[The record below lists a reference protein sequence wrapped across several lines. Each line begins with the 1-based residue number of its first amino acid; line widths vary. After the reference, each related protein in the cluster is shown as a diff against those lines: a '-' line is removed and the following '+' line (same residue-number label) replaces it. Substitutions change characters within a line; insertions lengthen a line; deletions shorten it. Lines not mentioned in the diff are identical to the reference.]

1 MALIENSK
9 GRKEGGGYERL
20 FGNNAIGHLLSRVQA
35 TVISS
40 GTELEKLVTDLSEQI
55 LDVDSFLS
63 SQQLPAGTYLISK
76 RAIKGSSLKTDKE
89 PDIIVFKIDNQRQH
103 CYIIELKDG
112 DTFDTKKA
120 AGERQLLEMFE
131 NHLSKRIRFTT
142 SIHICSF
149 NQLDKEKIVSGF
161 KRKITKEMAMTGK
174 ELCELLGLDYQA
186 IIDSRVHQQ
195 IRNLDYF
202 IDGLLKIDVVRE
214 TIIQKLRNPSFVQMK
229 IPNSD

>member
-20 FGNNAIGHLLSRVQA
+20 FGSTQLGHLLSRVQA

-40 GTELEKLVTDLSEQI
+40 GTELEKLITNLSKQI
-55 LDVDSFLS
+55 TDVDSFLS
-63 SQQLPAGTYLISK
+63 SQELPHGTYVISK
-76 RAIKGSSLKTDKE
+76 KAIKGSSLKTDKE
-89 PDIIVFKIDNQRQH
+89 PDIIVFKIDRQRQH

-120 AGERQLLEMFE
+120 AGERQLLETFE
-131 NHLSKRIRFTT
+131 NHLARRIRFTT
-142 SIHICSF
+142 SVHICSF

-161 KRKITKEMAMTGK
+161 KRKITADMAMTGQ
-174 ELCELLGLDYQA
+174 ELCDLLGLDYTE
-186 IIDSRVHQQ
+186 IINSRIHQQ

-202 IDGLLKIDVVRE
+202 IDGLLKIEVVRE
-214 TIIQKLRNPSFVQMK
+214 TIIKKLENPSFVQSQ
-229 IPNSD
+229 IPYTQ

>member
-20 FGNNAIGHLLSRVQA
+20 FGNNALGHLLSRVQA

-40 GTELEKLVTDLSEQI
+40 GTELEKLITDLSTQI
-55 LDVDSFLS
+55 LDVDLFLS
-63 SQQLPAGTYLISK
+63 SQQLASGTYLISK
-76 RAIKGSSLKTDKE
+76 KAIKGSSLKTDKE
-89 PDIIVFKIDNQRQH
+89 PDIVVFQIDSQRQH

-120 AGERQLLEMFE
+120 AGERQLLEIFE

-174 ELCELLGLDYQA
+174 ELCELLGLNYNT
-186 IIDSRVHQQ
+186 IINSRIHQQ

-202 IDGLLKIDVVRE
+202 IDGLLKIDVIRA
-214 TIIQKLRNPSFVQMK
+214 TIIEKLKNPAFVQTEIFPSK
-229 IPNSD
+229 

>member
-20 FGNNAIGHLLSRVQA
+20 FGSTQLGHLLSRVQA

-40 GTELEKLVTDLSEQI
+40 GTELEKLITDLSEKI
-55 LDVDSFLS
+55 VDVDSFLEN
-63 SQQLPAGTYLISK
+63 QQLPQGTFVISK
-76 RAIKGSSLKTDKE
+76 KAIKGSRLKTDKE
-89 PDIIVFKIDNQRQH
+89 PDIIVFKIDSQRQH

-120 AGERQLLEMFE
+120 AGERQLLEIFE
-131 NHLSKRIRFTT
+131 NHLSRRIRFTT

-161 KRKITKEMAMTGK
+161 KKKITKDMAMTGK

-186 IIDSRVHQQ
+186 IISSRIHQQ
-195 IRNLDYF
+195 IRNLDHF
-202 IDGLLKIDVVRE
+202 LDGLLKIDVIRK
-214 TIIQKLRNPSFVQMK
+214 TIIKKLETPTFVQTE
-229 IPNSD
+229 IPISE

>member
-20 FGNNAIGHLLSRVQA
+20 FGNNALGHLLSRVQA

-40 GTELEKLVTDLSEQI
+40 GTELEKLVTDLSEKI

-63 SQQLPAGTYLISK
+63 SQQLAAGTYLISK
-76 RAIKGSSLKTDKE
+76 KAIKGSSLKTDKE
-89 PDIIVFKIDNQRQH
+89 PDIIVFKIDSQRQH

-120 AGERQLLEMFE
+120 AGERQLLEIFE

-142 SIHICSF
+142 SVHICSF
-149 NQLDKEKIVSGF
+149 NQLDKDKIVSGF
-161 KRKITKEMAMTGK
+161 KRKITREMAMTGQ
-174 ELCELLGLDYQA
+174 ELCELLGLDYKA
-186 IIDSRVHQQ
+186 IINSRIHQQ

-202 IDGLLKIDVVRE
+202 IDGLLKIDVIRA
-214 TIIQKLRNPSFVQMK
+214 TIIEKLKTPAFVQTE
-229 IPNSD
+229 IRLEE